1 MPGVAGASR
10 VPSAAISCPM
20 SHQGPARR
28 VVIMSPTFQRRLP
41 FDSISPHSAHRRASG
56 GSAWIAVCVVCCAG
70 AGPATV
76 LWAVPDAGSLSSVGS
91 RWFANEAIDGRVP
104 SNGDGFATAVATGD
118 FNGDGAADLAT
129 GMPQDDGPEESP
141 VGNAGAVIVR
151 WGVPG
156 QGLGS
161 ATTLL
166 SLFASGGAASAHSS
180 DFYGSALAAGD
191 FDGDGRDDLAVGVP
205 SPGDFTDGSFV
216 VIHRGLPGGIE
227 LAAQQLFR
235 PGEGGVP
242 VVPGDY
248 DVFGAALA
256 VGDFNADSYDDLAI
270 GAPQNN
276 LNDGC
281 GGVVVLHGGPTGL
294 STADAF
300 LIHQSDPQL
309 PDACEQPDHF
319 GAALTAGNFNGDRW
333 CFMNHCFEPYDDLAI
348 SAPGEDGEGSPNS
361 LLFASALYLGQGDL
375 GGTGGESG
383 DQFGWALASGDTN
396 WDGFAE
402 LAIGAPYEDLGATNQ
417 FADAGEVT
425 VLFGA
430 ASGFDYGQTVRR
442 SKDSLLAAGPLG
454 DSRFGFS
461 LAMADFD
468 RDGKRDLAV
477 GIPGDTVRGSGA
489 GAAVVFLSEANR
501 SFSRYRLQY
510 PGGNGIPPGEQTG
523 AQFATTLA
531 AGDFDADGHADLV
544 LGAPFRDLA
553 GVSDSG
559 VETVLYGTLCSDGFA
574 SGDLTFWSASAP

>member
-1 MPGVAGASR
+1 MSPNLQRRSPFDFLAALLASRPAAPAGAR
-10 VPSAAISCPM
+10 ILL
-20 SHQGPARR
+20 
-28 VVIMSPTFQRRLP
+28 VVAL
-41 FDSISPHSAHRRASG
+41 G
-56 GSAWIAVCVVCCAG
+56 AV

-76 LWAVPDAGSLSSVGS
+76 LRALPDAGSLSSVGS
-91 RWFANEAIDGRVP
+91 RWFANEAIDGRLP
-104 SNGDGFATAVATGD
+104 SNGDGFATAMATGD

-129 GMPQDDGPEESP
+129 GMPNDDGPEDSL
-141 VGNAGAVIVR
+141 VSNAGAVIVR

-166 SLFASGGAASAHSS
+166 SLFASGGVASAHSS

-256 VGDFNADSYDDLAI
+256 VGNFNADSYDDLAI

-309 PDACEQPDHF
+309 PDTCEQPDHF

-348 SAPGEDGEGSPNS
+348 GAPGEDGEGAVMVLFGSPNS

-375 GGTGGESG
+375 GGSGGESG

-402 LAIGAPYEDLGATNQ
+402 LAIGAPYEDLGASNQ

-430 ASGFDYGQTVRR
+430 ASGFDYGQTARR
-442 SKDSLLAAGPLG
+442 SKNSLLDAGPLG
-454 DSRFGFS
+454 DSRFGSS

-477 GIPGDTVRGSGA
+477 GIPGDTVRGSAA

-510 PGGNGIPPGEQTG
+510 PGGNGIPPGEQPG
-523 AQFATTLA
+523 AQFGATLA

-559 VETVLYGTLCSDGFA
+559 VETVLYGSLCSDGFA